1 MFWRDNYA
9 MDFLAGDYVIYAKN
23 VPILI
28 LYSGNTHQQ
37 LISFFSSTEFV
48 DGQFYEE
55 CSNSEPC
62 DSSQYLTCMNR
73 KCLCINTHY
82 HRDQVCYPSTW

>member
-28 LYSGNTHQQ
+28 SIFWEYTSTTNF
-37 LISFFSSTEFV
+37 IFFF
-48 DGQFYEE
+48 D
-55 CSNSEPC
+55 
-62 DSSQYLTCMNR
+62 
-73 KCLCINTHY
+73 
-82 HRDQVCYPSTW
+82 